1 MSVAAL
7 MRAAVLP
14 LLEDEPVVGD
24 ADCDKVEFA
33 TGDRVAKVSL
43 RLSASV
49 KDRRR
54 ASKWLSPAREP
65 SSVAELRHV
74 MVGIAWVLCLDR
86 RLIGGAAIP
95 LLSTPAPALGIDDA
109 SAAAAASKV
118 IGHALLP
125 EDSLI
130 WTCCGPA
137 SSP

>member
-1 MSVAAL
+1 MTGVAWAAVARAAAQGMSVAAL

-86 RLIGGAAIP
+86 RLTIPMRGPVDSLNAAVATA
-95 LLSTPAPALGIDDA
+95 LLLYSPSLRRAPAEA
-109 SAAAAASKV
+109 
-118 IGHALLP
+118 
-125 EDSLI
+125 
-130 WTCCGPA
+130 
-137 SSP
+137 

>member
-54 ASKWLSPAREP
+54 VSKLLSPAREP

-109 SAAAAASKV
+109 GSAATASSV
-118 IGHALLP
+118 VSHALLP
-125 EDSLI
+125 ANSLVE
-130 WTCCGPA
+130 TCCA
-137 SSP
+137 LVSSP